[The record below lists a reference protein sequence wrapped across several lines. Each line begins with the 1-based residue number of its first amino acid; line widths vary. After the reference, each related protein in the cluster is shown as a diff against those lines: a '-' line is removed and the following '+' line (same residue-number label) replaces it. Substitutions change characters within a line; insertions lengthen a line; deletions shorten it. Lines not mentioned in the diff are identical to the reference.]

1 MLKLIQIPCDV
12 KLHMKMHK
20 VQLTNTKIREEKKTM
35 EETKGNITQETVNT
49 HCFQVQLKYCL

>member
-1 MLKLIQIPCDV
+1 
-12 KLHMKMHK
+12 MKMHK

-35 EETKGNITQETVNT
+35 EVTKGNITQETVNA

>member
-1 MLKLIQIPCDV
+1 
-12 KLHMKMHK
+12 MKMHK